1 MLQLRTAWPG
11 RLKPLL
17 EVLEELGCEP
27 RAVRYS
33 NAPPEHLSLCTVIGR
48 SKTDLQKF
56 MNDLR
61 EATLRR
67 PSHSDLWQ
75 DVCGSVMLHKTAEG
89 ITVVFER
96 AVGKVAQSFH

>member
-1 MLQLRTAWPG
+1 
-11 RLKPLL
+11 
-17 EVLEELGCEP
+17 
-27 RAVRYS
+27 
-33 NAPPEHLSLCTVIGR
+33 
-48 SKTDLQKF
+48 

-67 PSHSDLWQ
+67 PTHSDLWQ